1 MDELTDE
8 PALHWRPDLPEA
20 DTAVIWRRRLETGA
34 ARRWAAIAAA
44 AALSGP
50 FAIAGAMFEN
60 STSGAAVVLLFVAVG
75 PLIEEIVKGAGAL
88 YLAEER
94 PWLVPAAWT
103 LPVITLLSGLVFA
116 SIENWWYLS
125 VLVDD
130 PSASL
135 VRWRWT
141 FGPLIHG
148 TGSLLVGLGAAR
160 MWRHAMLTGRRPTF
174 DLAQPLIIA
183 AAVLHGTYN
192 GLAVLLT
199 ALGAMPG
206 SG

>member
-1 MDELTDE
+1 MDDLDDE
-8 PALHWRPDLPEA
+8 PALQWRPDLPGA
-20 DTAVIWRRRLETGA
+20 DRDSLARRRRETPA
-34 ARRWAAIAAA
+34 ARRWAAVAAA
-44 AALSGP
+44 VVLSGP

-60 STSGAAVVLLFVAVG
+60 STSGAAAVLLVVAVG

-103 LPVITLLSGLVFA
+103 LPLITLLSGLVFA

-130 PSASL
+130 PSQSL
-135 VRWRWT
+135 IRWRWT
-141 FGPLIHG
+141 FGPLVHG

-160 MWRHAMLTGRRPTF
+160 MWRHSTLTGRRPAF

-183 AAVLHGTYN
+183 AAVLHGAYN
-192 GLAVLLT
+192 GLAMLLS
-199 ALGAMPG
+199 ALGAIPG